1 MKYTLLFLMC
11 LGLTACVSAPKVRPF
26 HLPDYTLSKP
36 LIYQI
41 QSKEII
47 SQVHNSHRLPHIG
60 HKMPVSPEDAIKDF
74 VRQRFPEKQSALYT
88 LKVVIE
94 NADMRQEHD
103 IKDHWYQQ
111 NNLKYTLTYSVR
123 FQFYQGGVFMFEKA
137 LNGYEMQSVPKR
149 TKLAEKE
156 QIWQEMM
163 TDMLKKINQKL
174 EEDNQTKAPI
184 LSPL

>member
-1 MKYTLLFLMC
+1 MRYFFLLLCGFLAGC
-11 LGLTACVSAPKVRPF
+11 ISSPKVRPF
-26 HLPDYTLSKP
+26 HLPDYTLSRP
-36 LIYQI
+36 LTYQI

-74 VRQRFPEKQSALYT
+74 SRQRFPEKQSALYT

-94 NADMRQEHD
+94 GADMRQEND
-103 IKDHWYQQ
+103 IKEHWYQQ

-123 FQFYQGGVFMFEKA
+123 FQFYQKGVFLFEKV
-137 LNGYEMQSVPKR
+137 LNGYEMRSVPKR

-156 QIWQEMM
+156 LLWQEML

-174 EEDNQTKAPI
+174 EEDHATEP